1 MGSLIPLDMF
11 EFLDDTHKSIQ
22 VKLQDLRV
30 LLESA
35 EFPDFSRQQK
45 HELESIYTFFAI
57 DAHQHHLDEEQ
68 HVFPA
73 LLASQSA
80 ELLHLAKQLRQDHG
94 WLEENWIELAPQL
107 QALLHSNGWA
117 DKAELTHAFDV
128 FEALYT
134 EHMSLEESIAFPK
147 AKEVG
152 QNWDP
157 LTIGRE
163 MAKRRMLKP
172 AVIRL

>member
-22 VKLQDLRV
+22 VNLQDLRL

-35 EFPDFSRQQK
+35 EFPDLSRPQK
-45 HELESIYTFFAI
+45 HELESICIFFAV

-73 LLASQSA
+73 LLGSERA
-80 ELLHLAKQLRQDHG
+80 ELLNLAKQLRQDHG

-107 QALLHSNGWA
+107 QALVHSNGWA
-117 DKAELTHAFDV
+117 DPSELTHAFDV
-128 FEALYT
+128 FEALYN
-134 EHMSLEESIAFPK
+134 EHMALEESLAFPK

-152 QNWDP
+152 QHWDP
-157 LTIGRE
+157 MTIGRE
-163 MAKRRMLKP
+163 MAQRRMLKP
-172 AVIRL
+172 ALTPL